1 MPDGV
6 ALAAFLEASVRLGA
20 PLALA
25 ALGETLAERAG
36 VLNLGIE
43 GSMIG
48 GALGGALGAVFL
60 GSAAGGLAVG
70 AIAGIL
76 VALVFALFAVV
87 LNRDQIIVG
96 TAVTMLGL
104 GLTGAVYQAAFGA
117 TGTALS
123 IPTLGPIMVPGLSR
137 IPFIGAAFFGQP
149 VTVYIVYA
157 LVPLLSWFLFRT
169 RAGLTLRAVGESP
182 AAAAAVGS
190 RVRLVRVAS
199 VLFGGCLAGL
209 AGVHLALAHSGTF
222 AEGMSAGRGFIA
234 IAVVVLGRWNPL
246 GVALAALFFG
256 AASAFQFFLQA
267 VGLQVPYQLVLA
279 LPYALTLLALAGWFG
294 RAKAPAALAKPWPQ
308 AGG

>member
-1 MPDGV
+1 MPDPS

-25 ALGETLAERAG
+25 ALGETVVERGG

-43 GSMIG
+43 GSIIA
-48 GALGGALGAVFL
+48 GALGGALGAILL
-60 GSAAGGLAVG
+60 GSAGGGLVLG
-70 AIAGIL
+70 AGAGL
-76 VALVFALFAVV
+76 LLAAVFAFFAVV

-123 IPTLGPIMVPGLSR
+123 LPTLGPIAIPVLSG
-137 IPFIGAAFFGQP
+137 IPLVGRAFFAQP
-149 VTVYIVYA
+149 ITVYLVYV
-157 LVPLLSWFLFRT
+157 LVPALSWYLFRT
-169 RAGLTLRAVGESP
+169 RSGLALRAVGESP
-182 AAAAAVGS
+182 AAAEAVGS
-190 RVRLVRVAS
+190 RVRIARVAA
-199 VLFGGCLAGL
+199 VLFGGTLAGL

-234 IAVVVLGRWNPL
+234 IAVVVLGRWRPL

-256 AASAFQFFLQA
+256 GASAFQFFLQA
-267 VGLQVPYQLVLA
+267 VGIEVPYQLVLA
-279 LPYALTLLALAGWFG
+279 LPYVLTLLALAGWFG
-294 RAKAPAALAKPWPQ
+294 RARAPAALARAWPE
-308 AGG
+308 GGH